1 MYYSLFLHQA
11 KVKIFIRL
19 SKPQKPWALKQFRF
33 SENGGTCTVLS
44 YLEILIKSSSVAF
57 IQEKHL
63 EISHLMC
70 ELIDS
75 KIK

>member
-1 MYYSLFLHQA
+1 MC
-11 KVKIFIRL
+11 KGL
-19 SKPQKPWALKQFRF
+19 SD
-33 SENGGTCTVLS
+33 
-44 YLEILIKSSSVAF
+44 LEILIKSSSVAF

-63 EISHLMC
+63 EISQSMC